1 MSKTNQEEGFA
12 RQLLKPGIPFSIRDK
27 NNQQIKVLRK
37 INDNQSVN
45 LLPTLQHAYNLCLE
59 GKTEKAARIV
69 SEIAG
74 LLIASEIDLGSDFL
88 VEFEIRNSMP
98 KMMCQIRRELKANAL
113 LEAEPE
119 RKSAFKL
126 LSVRRSL

>member
-1 MSKTNQEEGFA
+1 MNTKDQGESFA
-12 RQLLKPGIPFSIRDK
+12 RELLRPGVPFSIRDK
-27 NNQQIKVLRK
+27 KNQRIKVLRK

-45 LLPTLQHAYNLCLE
+45 LIPTLELAYNLCLE

-74 LLIASEIDLGSDFL
+74 LLIASEIRLGPEFL
-88 VEFEIRNSMP
+88 VEFEVRNSMP
-98 KMMCQIRRELKANAL
+98 KMMSQIRRELKAYAL

-119 RKSAFKL
+119 RKSA
-126 LSVRRSL
+126 

>member
-1 MSKTNQEEGFA
+1 MSNTNQDDGFV
-12 RQLLKPGIPFSIRDK
+12 RELLKPGIPFSVRDK
-27 NNQQIKVLRK
+27 NNQRIKVLRK
-37 INDNQSVN
+37 INNNQSVN
-45 LLPTLQHAYNLCLE
+45 LIPTLEHAYKLCLE

-98 KMMCQIRRELKANAL
+98 KMMSQIRRELKANAL
-113 LEAEPE
+113 PEAEPE
-119 RKSAFKL
+119 RKSA
-126 LSVRRSL
+126 